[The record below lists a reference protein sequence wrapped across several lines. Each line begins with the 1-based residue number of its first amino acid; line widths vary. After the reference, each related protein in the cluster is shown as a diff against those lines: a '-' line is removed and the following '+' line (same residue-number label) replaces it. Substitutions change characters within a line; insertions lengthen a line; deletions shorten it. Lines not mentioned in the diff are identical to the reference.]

1 VLTTPPKRLRLVLG
15 DTKMTELRQWGGLP
29 HCEGKVLTSIDRLLD
44 GFDWCCEVMQDRY
57 ELITAA
63 CCQDIDQ
70 YNLLCP
76 DDPMPHMLLVVDELA
91 DAMMAAKGALE
102 SYVVR
107 IGQKGRACG
116 IHMLLATQSPRNSVF
131 SGLTKA
137 NCPARIG
144 LSTVTALDSRI
155 ILDRPGAE
163 QLLGAGDGLL
173 NDGINGDL
181 IRFQAPYV
189 SPDLIRSICEHWAEI
204 QAKEPTPA

>member
-44 GFDWCCEVMQDRY
+44 GFDWCCEIMQDRY

-107 IGQKGRACG
+107 LGQKGRACG
-116 IHMLLATQSPRNSVF
+116 IHMLLATQSPRSQVF
-131 SGLTKA
+131 SGLIKSNA
-137 NCPARIG
+137 AARIG
-144 LSTVTALDSRI
+144 LATVTALDSRI
-155 ILDRPGAE
+155 ILDQSGAE

-173 NDGINGDL
+173 DDGLGGGL
-181 IRFQAPYV
+181 KRFQSAYCPPETIREIV
-189 SPDLIRSICEHWAEI
+189 SAWNVEREEVVA
-204 QAKEPTPA
+204 A